1 MRNRCIEISFL
12 DPIENHMAAAVV
24 PTSNMMATA
33 LASFSSVRFDCIRL
47 LQFCG
52 IVGSGV
58 SSAMFSAHA
67 RAAARLSHAGASSG
81 HFSSYLSL
89 RHLRRWGLD
98 VASRVRRGDD
108 AIHAIRASFVSLY
121 PGVTLRAKTTTSN
134 GISTSL
140 SEADILVSA
149 LCEVTDSLD
158 GSIISTPD
166 VWPRA
171 SALTSSSFLSVDPET
186 QRDLALAVDTLQFAL
201 ASALTSYLS
210 TSDSII
216 KSSDVRAFFSSN
228 AGLSLALP
236 GAVFGSALSNSL
248 ENPVAEQRLEALAT
262 YPPKHLRP
270 TLFGEIRLG

>member
-1 MRNRCIEISFL
+1 M
-12 DPIENHMAAAVV
+12 
-24 PTSNMMATA
+24 
-33 LASFSSVRFDCIRL
+33 
-47 LQFCG
+47 
-52 IVGSGV
+52 
-58 SSAMFSAHA
+58 
-67 RAAARLSHAGASSG
+67 
-81 HFSSYLSL
+81 
-89 RHLRRWGLD
+89 
-98 VASRVRRGDD
+98 
-108 AIHAIRASFVSLY
+108 
-121 PGVTLRAKTTTSN
+121 
-134 GISTSL
+134 
-140 SEADILVSA
+140 
-149 LCEVTDSLD
+149 TDSLD

-270 TLFGEIRLG
+270 TLFGEIRLGSKCLPIETAAVEAILVFARSCAFFQEKKIREHEPLSKRSIKRNIK